1 MVPYI
6 QVLPFKIDVNYQI
19 QMNFHNLLIL
29 LIIL

>member
-6 QVLPFKIDVNYQI
+6 KVLPLKIDVNYQI

-29 LIIL
+29 LII